1 MIPSTAEAPIRFFSR
16 LLIAAYLIEAGVLL
30 VLAPWSGL
38 WERNYFAAAWPQVGF
53 WMASPYVRGAVTG
66 IGLVTA
72 LGGLRDLVSAFM
84 LRHPANH
91 ADHAQ

>member
-1 MIPSTAEAPIRFFSR
+1 MIV
-16 LLIAAYLIEAGVLL
+16 AAYLIEAGVLL

-38 WERNYFAAAWPQVGF
+38 WERNYFAYVLPWLGP
-53 WMASPYVRGAVTG
+53 WMASAYVRGAVTG

-84 LRHPANH
+84 MRHAPVNSSSP
-91 ADHAQ
+91 Q